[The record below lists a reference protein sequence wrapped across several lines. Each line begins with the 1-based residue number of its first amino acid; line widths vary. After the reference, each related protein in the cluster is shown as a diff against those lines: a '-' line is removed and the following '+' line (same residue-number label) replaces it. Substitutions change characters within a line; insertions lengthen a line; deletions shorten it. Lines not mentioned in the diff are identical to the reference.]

1 MSTYLAPLS
10 PTNISCPGRGPPKFG
25 QPQERNEK
33 QKAKK
38 YHQELLPQLHTQN
51 KVVLKTVE
59 EPTARLQVKL
69 FSLAM
74 TAQDTFAQAKVAA
87 INWRNETRPR
97 VTELIDGVKVN
108 LL

>member
-1 MSTYLAPLS
+1 MK
-10 PTNISCPGRGPPKFG
+10 NR
-25 QPQERNEK
+25 K
-33 QKAKK
+33 QRR
-38 YHQELLPQLHTQN
+38 YHQELLQQLQTQN